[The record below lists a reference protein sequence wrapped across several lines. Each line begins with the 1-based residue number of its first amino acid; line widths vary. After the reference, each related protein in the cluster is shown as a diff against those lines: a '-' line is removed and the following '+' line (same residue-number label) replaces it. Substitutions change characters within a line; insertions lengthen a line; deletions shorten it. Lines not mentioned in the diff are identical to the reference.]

1 MIQIILKDLQ
11 NLEKQRQIFRSSD
24 EAEPQKTKLQFFRLK
39 AETLTVEW
47 HLLLKFEL

>member
-24 EAEPQKTKLQFFRLK
+24 EAEPQKTKLQSAKCELHGSNDQENQCLK
-39 AETLTVEW
+39 L
-47 HLLLKFEL
+47 